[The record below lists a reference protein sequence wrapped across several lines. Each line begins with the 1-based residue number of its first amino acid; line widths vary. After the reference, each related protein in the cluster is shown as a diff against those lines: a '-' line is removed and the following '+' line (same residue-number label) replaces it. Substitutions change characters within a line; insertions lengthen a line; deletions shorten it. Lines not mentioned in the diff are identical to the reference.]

1 MLEPHNI
8 CPNCGYQVSEDDYYC
23 PSCKHRIEFT
33 SSSAEER
40 VQTEPVTEMVQ
51 LSKALILSSILYAI
65 SVVLSTV
72 ESALG
77 LIGSGIWVN
86 AQSVAAMAS
95 IAMASVSALCL
106 GAFMTAPARRL
117 SRLHYPSLLVIMLG
131 IANLLL
137 VIGLASIFPFPS
149 TLDNIVNG
157 LANSANALALASQYS
172 LFFVLAGF
180 AGLFGI
186 IGTIGLLLALHRS
199 SRILRQP
206 LVYYG
211 MIAGIIC
218 TLIEVVTGLSI
229 VLLLAPILIIIGAR
243 RSLEPDFNQF

>member
-1 MLEPHNI
+1 
-8 CPNCGYQVSEDDYYC
+8 
-23 PSCKHRIEFT
+23 
-33 SSSAEER
+33 
-40 VQTEPVTEMVQ
+40 MVQ

-72 ESALG
+72 ESALS
-77 LIGSGIWVN
+77 LIGSGNWLN
-86 AQSVAAMAS
+86 AQSIAAMAS
-95 IAMASVSALCL
+95 IAMASVSALSL
-106 GAFMTAPARRL
+106 GALMTAPARRL
-117 SRLHYPSLLVIMLG
+117 SRLHYPSLLVIILG

-157 LANSANALALASQYS
+157 LASSANVLQLASQYS
-172 LFFVLAGF
+172 LFFALAGF

-206 LVYYG
+206 LIYYG
-211 MIAGIIC
+211 MIAGILC
-218 TLIEVVTGLSI
+218 TFIEAISGLSI
-229 VLLLAPILIIIGAR
+229 ILLLAPILIIIGAR
-243 RSLEPDFNQF
+243 RSLEPDFKQF

>member
-1 MLEPHNI
+1 MEPHNI

-33 SSSAEER
+33 SSSTEER
-40 VQTEPVTEMVQ
+40 IEIEPVIEMVQ

-65 SVVLSTV
+65 SVALSTA
-72 ESALG
+72 ESALS
-77 LIGSGIWVN
+77 LIGSGNWVK

-95 IAMASVSALCL
+95 IAVASVSALSL
-106 GAFMTAPARRL
+106 GAFMAAPARKL
-117 SRLHYPSLLVIMLG
+117 SRLHYPSLLVITLG

-137 VIGLASIFPFPS
+137 VIGLASIYPFPS

-157 LANSANALALASQYS
+157 LASSANALQLASQYS
-172 LFFVLAGF
+172 LFFILAGF
-180 AGLFGI
+180 AGLLGI

-206 LVYYG
+206 LIYYG
-211 MIAGIIC
+211 MIAGILC
-218 TLIEVVTGLSI
+218 TFIEAISGLSI
-229 VLLLAPILIIIGAR
+229 ILLLAPILIIIGAR

>member
-1 MLEPHNI
+1 MEPHNI

-33 SSSAEER
+33 SR
-40 VQTEPVTEMVQ
+40 TTETMTEGEPITEMVQ
-51 LSKALILSSILYAI
+51 LSKALVLSSILYAI
-65 SVVLSTV
+65 SVALSTA
-72 ESALG
+72 ESALTLFG
-77 LIGSGIWVN
+77 GGKLVN
-86 AQSVAAMAS
+86 AQSVTAMAS
-95 IAMASVSALCL
+95 IAMASVSALAL
-106 GAFMTAPARRL
+106 GAFMTAPARKL
-117 SRLHYPSLLVIMLG
+117 TRLHYPSLLVFILG

-149 TLDNIVNG
+149 TLDNIVGG
-157 LANSANALALASQYS
+157 LANSANVLVLASQYT
-172 LFFVLAGF
+172 LFLTLAGL

-211 MIAGIIC
+211 MIAGILC
-218 TLIEVVTGLSI
+218 TIIEAATGLSI
-229 VLLLAPILIIIGAR
+229 IMLLAPILIIIGAR
-243 RSLEPDFNQF
+243 RSLEPDFTQF